1 MKIEITGHERPEH
14 LKLLAKFLTDLAK
27 IPPQT
32 WTLDEPPAPAE
43 PAEPAEPPAPAITLE
58 QLRDLLK
65 RKSDEGKR
73 KEVQDLIAS
82 YKVKNLTQLDEKQY
96 HDAYIKGEQL

>member
-1 MKIEITGHERPEH
+1 MQERVMKIEIFGHERPEH
-14 LKLLAKFLTDLAK
+14 LKLLAKFLTDLAE

-32 WTLDEPPAPAE
+32 WTLDEPAAPAE
-43 PAEPAEPPAPAITLE
+43 PAITLE

-96 HDAYIKGEQL
+96 HGAYIKGEQL